1 MRRRRARSRRVP
13 RWRGAATRIDA
24 MAKRRTRER
33 NVHTM
38 DVDGPRTRSFSAT
51 SRQARRISCHAC
63 LLSRCPPRASTPQRI
78 YTATLST
85 GQSCGLS
92 TLGWTVHCPR
102 DSPQDSCQIYCPP
115 PMSRNFSKCRG
126 TWRNFLNLQRDAAQ
140 NSKRTTRP
148 SSLGRPRLHV
158 RPQSF
163 SPPAS
168 STAGMRVHH

>member
-1 MRRRRARSRRVP
+1 MTLLRV
-13 RWRGAATRIDA
+13 AAYKADKSGFVA
-24 MAKRRTRER
+24 
-33 NVHTM
+33 
-38 DVDGPRTRSFSAT
+38 G
-51 SRQARRISCHAC
+51 C
-63 LLSRCPPRASTPQRI
+63 PRAHKATESGFTRTATQAVKGTNGALQQLSCLSDPCRFPFLRQPSR
-78 YTATLST
+78 YTTTLST
-85 GQSCGLS
+85 GQSSGQS
-92 TLGWTVHCPR
+92 TGWWTVHCPR